1 MKAEWM
7 GRYRDLVAM
16 LVQHTNIVARS
27 AFEAY
32 EISEGVFLTHVGWQ
46 VLEYLMEHE
55 DDVDC
60 MNRVSECL
68 GIPQSSFSKIARQLT
83 DLKLVERYQRSGNRK
98 SIILKPTPLA
108 KKIYDRNSRFL
119 LEQYFFPFF
128 EKLEAVDDASLAC
141 VTEALA
147 ILNARLSYQEPAP
160 KDELIKLE

>member
-1 MKAEWM
+1 M

-55 DDVDC
+55 DDADC

-68 GIPQSSFSKIARQLT
+68 GIARQLT